1 MKENNIIS
9 YDYEKKEEDEDYPI
23 KYLKAIDDN
32 KLLIVYKSV
41 NFQEKK
47 RVIVEGNINLGRPS
61 INAKRVDKTA
71 LFFYGLDK
79 KNNI

>member
-47 RVIVEGNINLGRPS
+47 RVIVEGKINL
-61 INAKRVDKTA
+61 AKLTEKVTEKRMNT
-71 LFFYGLDK
+71 L
-79 KNNI
+79 I

>member
-47 RVIVEGNINLGRPS
+47 RVIVEGKINL
-61 INAKRVDKTA
+61 AKLTEKVTEKRMNT
-71 LFFYGLDK
+71 LILT
-79 KNNI
+79 

>member
-1 MKENNIIS
+1 MFRFLKKYRKNI
-9 YDYEKKEEDEDYPI
+9 KK

-47 RVIVEGNINLGRPS
+47 RVIVEGKINL
-61 INAKRVDKTA
+61 AKLTEKVTEKRMNT
-71 LFFYGLDK
+71 L
-79 KNNI
+79 I

>member
-23 KYLKAIDDN
+23 KYLKAIDDD

-47 RVIVEGNINLGRPS
+47 RVIVEGKINL
-61 INAKRVDKTA
+61 AKLTEKVTEKRMNT
-71 LFFYGLDK
+71 L
-79 KNNI
+79 I

>member
-47 RVIVEGNINLGRPS
+47 RVIVEGKINL
-61 INAKRVDKTA
+61 AKPTEKVTEKRMNT
-71 LFFYGLDK
+71 L
-79 KNNI
+79 I

>member
-47 RVIVEGNINLGRPS
+47 RVIVEGKINLEE
-61 INAKRVDKTA
+61 K
-71 LFFYGLDK
+71 
-79 KNNI
+79 